1 LKADGNLRLKGSACS
16 SEAEPDQMLEAVD
29 LGSLLWDEFKTGA
42 NVPGKSHSGL
52 QNRGSAPTTL
62 RNFQLDASCGEHV
75 LASIGFQ
82 SNSHLGMS
90 ATCTAASTYGNAVEK
105 TLPLPGSI
113 TITSESEGTCMS
125 IHRIVPWRLKVRQ
138 ADNGCLDYKHNGN
151 VYIHTCHDGLNQQWY
166 MLDGNIISVH
176 DNKCLDAHLG
186 TKNVYMHE
194 CHDGANQKW
203 YWDEDTAQ
211 IRSEHDH
218 RCLDM
223 SLDGNNNIYMYPC
236 HDGNNQKFDRNEIA
250 SNAFTTALH
259 LECSESENEEITVEP
274 IGGEPK
280 FKLRR
285 SPHTLPGDFKW
296 DSNEKKIINLVS
308 NKCLEARGRGRVDEV
323 SCTQRIEQEW
333 AMSHG
338 LPGFVDAPIA
348 CPGDQVISYVKKTSG
363 EVKYRCSH
371 VSSLGAC
378 TPHFSQQVETTSSD
392 IEHNKAL
399 RKLGAFCPPGEGLK
413 SMEAEASDKGTWIRS
428 RYECCQ
434 ISRVPISIYPY
445 LTGGARRAFDGDMAQ
460 GWEGVYCPSTRD
472 DSGRMSFSQRRSFR
486 PLHGAHETL
495 TYDKHH
501 GKWCVSGKDCAHS
514 DVVHPLDTS
523 LHSEEWYVV
532 PVSDFDAIFEAKG
545 AKPLAAAKKKPPPLI
560 KFGASDPDYLPE
572 CKDES
577 HPGAR
582 KFKLAEMNKEAKN
595 LDDENPCKNV
605 YGVPPTNQKMDNS
618 DGMTGWINDLTGNIG
633 PGQGGVTYK
642 SVKECSDRDI
652 VRELQMAKWNKD
664 HFDTTLP
671 MDFLKD
677 MLAGYADGVPDVEAA
692 PMGAGFQFEPGA
704 TLNLFGTMYLNG
716 IHMGL
721 DTQQA
726 RQERLF
732 EQAGHDDCNPIQHGF
747 ARTFCD
753 LHCIRDAVRKG
764 DDAILRALEEAVE
777 IVGKNT
783 QILLEHYVGE
793 ESGVSLGEQA
803 TALRRGVAAQL
814 SELMQVA
821 QEAHLEPRA
830 SLAAERAVRS
840 FAGRWRTPPAGA
852 NASLRMLSDDVSD
865 LHVAVMAVS
874 GRKLSMVEEVQQG
887 SLQMAASMNDYL
899 KAKAHVLGLYHET
912 AGKGKRVQRWLKHHL
927 TKKLSVMTEFQEAR
941 VGQALETFDSMWWGI
956 RRKLDGYLEA
966 AGEHTQATQRAVEAL
981 RGYTSQCRVNFDQ
994 LKAAYA
1000 ASARAERNSHEVL
1013 KKTWSEVTFQV
1024 GLLASRVVDGGLL
1037 DQLALADIKAAQVI
1051 DAGQKEIDAFC
1062 ASDGAAALKRMRAH
1076 LHKVTEE
1083 GFLGQTQRQIGILLG
1098 EMEMLQHRFQVAG
1111 LGGAPHAEVAQE
1123 AATRLENAVS
1133 SARSGANHL
1142 AKEMAEHWQ
1151 RQLCGRVSRLLRWL
1165 R

>member
-1 LKADGNLRLKGSACS
+1 
-16 SEAEPDQMLEAVD
+16 MLEAVD

-62 RNFQLDASCGEHV
+62 RSFQLDASCGEHV
-75 LASIGFQ
+75 LDSIGFQ

-138 ADNGCLDYKHNGN
+138 ADNGN

-186 TKNVYMHE
+186 TKSRAGRAFPENVYMHE

-223 SLDGNNNIYMYPC
+223 SLDGNNNIYM
-236 HDGNNQKFDRNEIA
+236 
-250 SNAFTTALH
+250 
-259 LECSESENEEITVEP
+259 
-274 IGGEPK
+274 
-280 FKLRR
+280 R

-348 CPGDQVISYVKKTSG
+348 CPGDQVISYVKKTSW

-413 SMEAEASDKGTWIRS
+413 LGYKEESDLAHFWKSMEAEASDKGTWIRL

-545 AKPLAAAKKKPPPLI
+545 AKPLAAAKKKKPPPLI

-677 MLAGYADGVPDVEAA
+677 MLAGYADGVPDVEELK
-692 PMGAGFQFEPGA
+692 GFLRSVEKHPPPKYQALEA
-704 TLNLFGTMYLNG
+704 MLIG
-716 IHMGL
+716 ICIACFCL
-721 DTQQA
+721 DGSSD
-726 RQERLF
+726 E
-732 EQAGHDDCNPIQHGF
+732 EESI
-747 ARTFCD
+747 
-753 LHCIRDAVRKG
+753 
-764 DDAILRALEEAVE
+764 RALTVE
-777 IVGKNT
+777 DATNLIFCLEYLSRAWANGFSMRWFFKGSSVIDLLSCLPIVEK
-783 QILLEHYVGE
+783 V
-793 ESGVSLGEQA
+793 
-803 TALRRGVAAQL
+803 
-814 SELMQVA
+814 
-821 QEAHLEPRA
+821 A
-830 SLAAERAVRS
+830 SLDPSSEMSLELTLLRSVR
-840 FAGRWRTPPAGA
+840 F
-852 NASLRMLSDDVSD
+852 LRIFRLLKSTAMVEDRN
-865 LHVAVMAVS
+865 
-874 GRKLSMVEEVQQG
+874 GRKRRSLS
-887 SLQMAASMNDYL
+887 
-899 KAKAHVLGLYHET
+899 
-912 AGKGKRVQRWLKHHL
+912 
-927 TKKLSVMTEFQEAR
+927 LSVMRILVSAVGTLSISAGLLWRVEGKNGINPSINSFGDALFYMLNVFTSQGAPFPVMSTQGRFVTAAAILIGVLSLPVQVSELLSLLRSMKQEEERER
-941 VGQALETFDSMWWGI
+941 VNSIDSCIVLASGSSAAAVAAVAVEEAPSE
-956 RRKLDGYLEA
+956 KLDAELTVPTPTADSLG
-966 AGEHTQATQRAVEAL
+966 
-981 RGYTSQCRVNFDQ
+981 SS
-994 LKAAYA
+994 
-1000 ASARAERNSHEVL
+1000 AS
-1013 KKTWSEVTFQV
+1013 
-1024 GLLASRVVDGGLL
+1024 
-1037 DQLALADIKAAQVI
+1037 
-1051 DAGQKEIDAFC
+1051 
-1062 ASDGAAALKRMRAH
+1062 
-1076 LHKVTEE
+1076 
-1083 GFLGQTQRQIGILLG
+1083 GFLGISVEDFCREAGVESTALGVPILDADVG
-1098 EMEMLQHRFQVAG
+1098 DFFTV
-1111 LGGAPHAEVAQE
+1111 
-1123 AATRLENAVS
+1123 LEDVS
-1133 SARSGANHL
+1133 T
-1142 AKEMAEHWQ
+1142 AEHVVPEP
-1151 RQLCGRVSRLLRWL
+1151 RSRVKLLAALVRRKRLYKADMRTKSPTG
-1165 R
+1165 